1 MKTLVF
7 VLSALASGT
16 ALAQDAGFGATC
28 GPQLTTH
35 LQERLYQKAGEGPD
49 ALRDFMFIR
58 RGILQLDVT
67 ETADWA
73 ASVSQERAACMK
85 KSAQAQAAPQVTF

>member
-1 MKTLVF
+1 MKTYIF
-7 VLSALASGT
+7 VLAALASG
-16 ALAQDAGFGATC
+16 AAMAQNTSLGTSCA
-28 GPQLTTH
+28 PQLTH

-58 RGILQLDVT
+58 RGILQLDVS

-73 ASVSQERAACMK
+73 ASVSQERAACTN
-85 KSAQAQAAPQVTF
+85 KSAQAQAALQPNL

>member
-1 MKTLVF
+1 MKTYVF
-7 VLSALASGT
+7 VLAALASGAVMAQNTSST
-16 ALAQDAGFGATC
+16 ACA
-28 GPQLTTH
+28 PQLTH

-49 ALRDFMFIR
+49 ALRDFVFIR
-58 RGILQLDVT
+58 RGILQLDVS

-85 KSAQAQAAPQVTF
+85 KSAQAQAAPQVTL